1 MSKKER
7 LDLLLF
13 KRGLVES
20 RQRARA
26 LIIAGKVLVDGVALT
41 KTGALVSP
49 DADITI
55 QYELPYVSRGGLKL
69 QEALDFFKIDLKD
82 KIAMDVGA
90 STGGFTDC
98 ILQRG
103 AKRVYAVDVGY
114 GQLHWRLRKDPRVV
128 VMEKTNIRYLER
140 DKIPE
145 DIDIATIDLSFISL
159 IKVLPKVKEFL
170 GHGAEVLALV
180 KPQFEVGRE
189 EVEKGGVVRSEAK
202 RLKAVQKVC
211 NCLEELGFRIEGT
224 KECTVKGQKKGNV
237 EYFVY
242 AILKENPPFVLK
254 CQ

>member
-1 MSKKER
+1 MNKKER
-7 LDLLLF
+7 LDLLLV

-20 RQRARA
+20 RQRAKA

-41 KTGALVSP
+41 KAGTSVNP
-49 DADITI
+49 DVEIII
-55 QYELPYVSRGGLKL
+55 QHDLPYVSRGGLKL
-69 QEALDFFKIDLKD
+69 QEVLESFKIDLKG
-82 KIAMDVGA
+82 KTAMDVGA

-98 ILQRG
+98 MLQRG
-103 AKRVYAVDVGY
+103 VKRVYAVDVGY

-128 VMEKTNIRYLER
+128 VMEKTNIRHLER
-140 DKIPE
+140 NRVPE
-145 DIDIATIDLSFISL
+145 EIDIATIDLSFISL
-159 IKVLPKVKEFL
+159 TKVLPKVKEFL
-170 GHGAEVLALV
+170 RPGAEVLALV

-202 RLKAVQKVC
+202 RLKALEKVC
-211 NCLEELGFRIEGT
+211 SCLKALGFRIIGT